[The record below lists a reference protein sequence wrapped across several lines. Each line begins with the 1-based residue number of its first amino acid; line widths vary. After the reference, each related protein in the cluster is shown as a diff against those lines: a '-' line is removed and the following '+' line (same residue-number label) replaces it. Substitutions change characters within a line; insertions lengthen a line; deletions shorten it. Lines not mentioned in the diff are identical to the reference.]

1 MTSRREFLTTT
12 TLAASGLAASG
23 LALAPLVA
31 CSQEVPPGGATPSA
45 TPSAPPAAAAEA
57 EIPFSGTLITRAI
70 PASGEK
76 IPVIGMGTSGSFEV
90 GTSAAE
96 RDPLREVLKRFL
108 AAGATVIDTAPTYG
122 TAEDVLG
129 DLMAEAKSRD
139 KVFLATKLSGV
150 AGRDEGLAQFNESL
164 RRLHADKVELLQVH
178 NLRDTD
184 TQLALARELKQQ
196 GKVKYAGLTHYQ
208 EGAQVELAALMK
220 RLKPDFV
227 QINYSPVS
235 RGAER
240 TILPLAQDLGIAVM
254 INRAFEDGRLFA
266 QVKGKPVPAW
276 ARDVGADSWAQL
288 FLKFVISQP
297 AVTVVIPATSK
308 PKNQTDNLRAGVGGL
323 LDEQQRAALVAAL
336 G

>member
-1 MTSRREFLTTT
+1 MTTRRDFI
-12 TLAASGLAASG
+12 AASALSAAAIALTPLA
-23 LALAPLVA
+23 A
-31 CSQEVPPGGATPSA
+31 CSQETPAPSTSA
-45 TPSAPPAAAAEA
+45 AAPPAET
-57 EIPFSGTLITRAI
+57 PFSGTLITRAI

-90 GTSAAE
+90 GASAAE
-96 RDPLREVLKRFL
+96 RDPLREVLKRFI

-122 TAEDVLG
+122 SAEDVLG
-129 DLMAEAKSRD
+129 DLLAEAKSRERI
-139 KVFLATKLSGV
+139 FLATKLSGV
-150 AGRDEGLAQFNESL
+150 SGRDEGLAQFNDSL
-164 RRLHADKVELLQVH
+164 RRLRTDKVELLQVH

-196 GKVKYAGLTHYQ
+196 GKVKYVGLTHYQ
-208 EGAQVELAALMK
+208 EGAQAELADLMR

-235 RGAER
+235 RGAEK
-240 TILPLAQDLGIAVM
+240 TIFPLAQDLGVAVM
-254 INRAFEDGRLFA
+254 INRAFEDGDLFG
-266 QVKGKPVPAW
+266 QVKGKPVPDW
-276 ARDVGADSWAQL
+276 AKEVGADSWAQL

-308 PKNQTDNLRAGVGGL
+308 PKNQTDNLKARQSASCST
-323 LDEQQRAALVAAL
+323 RSSARRCWPRL

>member
-1 MTSRREFLTTT
+1 MTTRRDFIASTALS
-12 TLAASGLAASG
+12 AAAI
-23 LALAPLVA
+23 ALAPLSA
-31 CSQEVPPGGATPSA
+31 CSQESPS
-45 TPSAPPAAAAEA
+45 SAPTNKNAARPVETAFA
-57 EIPFSGTLITRAI
+57 GTLITRAI
-70 PASGEK
+70 PASGER

-96 RDPLREVLKRFL
+96 RDPLREVLTRFI

-129 DLMAEAKSRD
+129 DLLAAAKSRGR
-139 KVFLATKLSGV
+139 VFMATKLSGV
-150 AGRDEGLAQFNESL
+150 SGRGEGLAQFNDSL
-164 RRLHADKVELLQVH
+164 RRLQTDKVELLQVH

-196 GKVKYAGLTHYQ
+196 GKVKYVGLTHYQ
-208 EGAQVELAALMK
+208 ERAQAQLADDMR

-240 TILPLAQDLGIAVM
+240 TIFPLAQDLGIAVM
-254 INRAFEDGRLFA
+254 INRAFEDGRLFG
-266 QVKGKPVPAW
+266 QVRDIPVPGW
-276 ARDVGADSWAQL
+276 AKDVGADSWAQL
-288 FLKFVISQP
+288 FLKFVVSQP

-308 PKNQTDNLRAGVGGL
+308 PKNQTDNLKAGVGAL
-323 LDEQQRAALVAAL
+323 LDEKQRAALIAAL